1 MNSNRNPDTPT
12 PSYTMGY
19 SDEFLKLL
27 DRRNAETNAAHL
39 LAHLKPGMRLLDL
52 GCGPGTISMGLAKAV
67 DPGEMHGVDMEE
79 SQIEI
84 AQAAATAGGHDNAVF
99 RAGDVTRLP
108 FEDNTFDAAHCHA
121 LLMHVPDTDAVLAE
135 VKRVLK
141 SGGLLSA
148 REMIGSSSFSEPQ
161 FDALADAWV
170 TFSKL
175 LEANGSHPEM
185 GKELPRR
192 FLQAGFSVIHGSA
205 SFEYYGTP
213 EDVAFY
219 HTFSVAWFFSPKTV
233 EAAIKHG
240 LATREQFENW
250 RRLLDQWKNSPG
262 AVSAIAWGAA
272 IGQKP

>member
-1 MNSNRNPDTPT
+1 MSSNQNPDTPA

-19 SDEFLKLL
+19 SDEFAKLL
-27 DRRNAETNAAHL
+27 DRRNAGINATHL
-39 LAHLKPGMRLLDL
+39 LPYLKPGLRVLDL

-67 DPGEMHGVDMEE
+67 DPGEMQGIDMEE

-84 AQAAATAGGHDNAVF
+84 ARTAATAGGHPNAVF
-99 RAGDVTRLP
+99 RTGDVTRLP
-108 FEDNTFDAAHCHA
+108 FEDNSFDAAHCHA
-121 LLMHVPDTDAVLAE
+121 LLMHVPDTDAVLVE

-141 SGGLLSA
+141 SGGLISA
-148 REMIGSSSFSEPQ
+148 REMIGSSSFSEPA
-161 FDALADAWV
+161 FEALADAWMV
-170 TFSKL
+170 FSKL

-192 FLQAGFSVIHGSA
+192 FLEAGFSVIHGSA
-205 SFEYYGTP
+205 SFEYFGTP

-219 HTFSVAWFFSPKTV
+219 HALSVSWFFSPKTV

-250 RRLLDQWKNSPG
+250 RRLLDQWRDSPG
-262 AVSAIAWGAA
+262 AVSAIAWGEA